1 LSRGGLSAHPSVH
14 VRSGMSASLVL
25 TVYYTVVNVRK
36 SGFSII
42 FHPSGV
48 LIGPGGISRACHP
61 AQSGCAGGPRG
72 SRPVMFRQRRYGI
85 MNGMSDSNGADQQAV
100 KYKTGS
106 NQYAKR
112 RAELA
117 NLPPPPM
124 ARPLVAQAERAI
136 SPPVRDAKPQG
147 PPTDQTRALG
157 VALQA
162 DVPVMLWGLPGIGKT
177 AVIEAWAEAAG
188 AHCEVIIGSQY
199 EPADIAGQPW
209 VVDGELRRL
218 PPEYAARINALPP
231 GRDSVL
237 FLDELD
243 KAPPA
248 VSAAM
253 LRLVRERKVGDI
265 TLPAR
270 CRVIAAANP
279 PELGGWD
286 LSSPMAN
293 RFVHLNWKPSDASII
308 QGLGTGMWPGVKY
321 EEVDSEQ
328 LTECT
333 NRWHGLIA
341 AFLETKPNLIHS
353 FPKDESKQ
361 GLAWPSPRTWE
372 NVIKLGATC
381 EATGQSPVV
390 LAQLVNGSVGDG
402 PGVEFTTFI
411 RNMDLPFPEAILK
424 DPDKSPI
431 PDRGDKVAAVCHSL
445 ASAISGNTTQARL
458 DAGIKYL
465 ERVSQQRHADAVL
478 PAMRVI
484 LSIVFGG
491 GKYKIPQED
500 QAQRFVK
507 SLYDCGLGDRTR

>member
-1 LSRGGLSAHPSVH
+1 
-14 VRSGMSASLVL
+14 
-25 TVYYTVVNVRK
+25 
-36 SGFSII
+36 
-42 FHPSGV
+42 
-48 LIGPGGISRACHP
+48 
-61 AQSGCAGGPRG
+61 
-72 SRPVMFRQRRYGI
+72 
-85 MNGMSDSNGADQQAV
+85 
-100 KYKTGS
+100 
-106 NQYAKR
+106 
-112 RAELA
+112 
-117 NLPPPPM
+117 
-124 ARPLVAQAERAI
+124 
-136 SPPVRDAKPQG
+136 
-147 PPTDQTRALG
+147 
-157 VALQA
+157 
-162 DVPVMLWGLPGIGKT
+162 
-177 AVIEAWAEAAG
+177 
-188 AHCEVIIGSQY
+188 
-199 EPADIAGQPW
+199 
-209 VVDGELRRL
+209 
-218 PPEYAARINALPP
+218 
-231 GRDSVL
+231 
-237 FLDELD
+237 
-243 KAPPA
+243 
-248 VSAAM
+248 
-253 LRLVRERKVGDI
+253 
-265 TLPAR
+265 
-270 CRVIAAANP
+270 
-279 PELGGWD
+279 
-286 LSSPMAN
+286 MAN